1 MKDLDKLQALL
12 EKHYHAAVKSIES
25 NAWLI
30 QVEEI
35 EMDIIKLFTE
45 KTE

>member
-1 MKDLDKLQALL
+1 MKDLTKLQTLL
-12 EKHYHAAVKSIES
+12 EKHYLAAIESVNS

-45 KTE
+45 KTK